1 MLSEL
6 ADEEL
11 FRRFRRGERAAF
23 EALLRRHRAPLFSFV
38 LRMVGADDRPR
49 AEDIVQDAF
58 IRVLKNASGWEERA
72 KFSTWLF
79 TIARNLCVDSMRR
92 ERQRRAESL
101 DGAAEEEGEKGWAHA
116 LAANRAGPER
126 QASNIRMRP
135 ILEAA
140 LARLPEEQREV
151 FVLREYSGV
160 PFKEIAELTQVSE
173 NTVKSRMRY
182 ALDGLRKSLAEA
194 GIDGDLAD
202 DDAAQ
207 SRAAAVAR

>member
-1 MLSEL
+1 VLSEL

-23 EALLRRHRAPLFSFV
+23 ETLLRRHRAPLFSFV
-38 LRMVGADDRPR
+38 LRMVGTDDRPR

-101 DGAAEEEGEKGWAHA
+101 DGAADEDGERGWAQV
-116 LAANRAGPER
+116 LAADRAGR
-126 QASNIRMRP
+126 SSGRFSFCGSIR
-135 ILEAA
+135 E
-140 LARLPEEQREV
+140 
-151 FVLREYSGV
+151 
-160 PFKEIAELTQVSE
+160 
-173 NTVKSRMRY
+173 SRSKR
-182 ALDGLRKSLAEA
+182 S
-194 GIDGDLAD
+194 
-202 DDAAQ
+202 Q
-207 SRAAAVAR
+207 S